1 MYCIEDEESTIDN
14 YYTNNQAIRKDKEYL
29 IDLLKI
35 IRDDNIKMK
44 KVLELK
50 YYYLS
55 RKYSIIQCSVIILST
70 FSAFIQ
76 GIEQLTEI
84 VKLKPG
90 TVSIITL
97 IISTLISLLLSIA
110 KFFKISERKESISN
124 LLENISHF
132 NNKVIANIKKIKYW
146 KVNIKVN
153 NNDENKEDDD
163 NSEINQWNIFSSK
176 IKDDINGFFEE
187 KLEIMNSYETLIDT
201 YERTKYDIQNLE
213 IKNKFTIKE
222 EQINKRFKKD
232 YYNIKTNNYYY
243 KRLLKKI
250 CLCCIHTYNCI
261 CCTYC
266 KDIDI
271 EDDDFEI
278 SEKINENFRTEK
290 EKIKHKRLFRELPM
304 SKNDIIKTDKYID
317 SEEEITG
324 PEDV

>member
-1 MYCIEDEESTIDN
+1 MYCIEDEESKINN
-14 YYTNNQAIRKDKEYL
+14 YYTNNEAVRKDKEYL

-35 IRDDNIKMK
+35 IRDDNIKIK

-55 RKYSIIQCSVIILST
+55 RKYSIIQCSVILLST
-70 FSAFIQ
+70 LSAFIQ

-84 VKLKPG
+84 VRLKPG

-146 KVNIKVN
+146 KVNIEVN
-153 NNDENKEDDD
+153 NENKEE
-163 NSEINQWNIFSSK
+163 NNNKEISDWNTFSSK
-176 IKDDINGFFEE
+176 IKDDINVFFEE
-187 KLEIMNSYETLIDT
+187 KLEIMNGYESLIDT
-201 YERTKYDIQNLE
+201 YERTKYDIQSLE

-261 CCTYC
+261 CCMYC

-271 EDDDFEI
+271 EDEDFEI
-278 SEKINENFRTEK
+278 SEKINNNFMIEK
-290 EKIKHKRLFRELPM
+290 EKIKHKRIFRELPI
-304 SKNDIIKTDKYID
+304 SKNEIIKTDKYID

>member
-1 MYCIEDEESTIDN
+1 MYCIEDEESTIN
-14 YYTNNQAIRKDKEYL
+14 EYYTNNQAIRKDKKYL
-29 IDLLKI
+29 INLLKI
-35 IRDDNIKMK
+35 IRDDNVKMK

-55 RKYSIIQCSVIILST
+55 RKYSIIQCSVIVFST
-70 FSAFIQ
+70 LSAFIQ

-84 VKLKPG
+84 VRLKPG

-153 NNDENKEDDD
+153 NNENKEDDD
-163 NSEINQWNIFSSK
+163 YNEVNQWNTFSSK

-187 KLEIMNSYETLIDT
+187 KLEIMNGYESLIDT
-201 YERTKYDIQNLE
+201 YERTKYGIQNLE
-213 IKNKFTIKE
+213 IKNKFAIKE
-222 EQINKRFKKD
+222 IKINKKHIKEK
-232 YYNIKTNNYYY
+232 YNIITNNYYY

-250 CLCCIHTYNCI
+250 CLCFIHTYNCI
-261 CCTYC
+261 CCIYC
-266 KDIDI
+266 KDIDV
-271 EDDDFEI
+271 DDDNFI
-278 SEKINENFRTEK
+278 INKKINKNLRIEK
-290 EKIKHKRLFRELPM
+290 EKIKKKKCLKKFH
-304 SKNDIIKTDKYID
+304 
-317 SEEEITG
+317 
-324 PEDV
+324 

>member
-1 MYCIEDEESTIDN
+1 MYCIEDEESTINN

-76 GIEQLTEI
+76 GIEQLSKI

-97 IISTLISLLLSIA
+97 LISTLISLLLSIA
-110 KFFKISERKESISN
+110 KFFRIGERKESISN

-146 KVNIKVN
+146 KVNINVN
-153 NNDENKEDDD
+153 KDD
-163 NSEINQWNIFSSK
+163 NNSEVNQWNTDSSK

-187 KLEIMNSYETLIDT
+187 KLEIMNGYESLIDT

-290 EKIKHKRLFRELPM
+290 EKIKHKNIFRELPM
-304 SKNDIIKTDKYID
+304 SKNDIIKTNKCID

>member
-1 MYCIEDEESTIDN
+1 MYCIEDEESTISE
-14 YYTNNQAIRKDKEYL
+14 YYTNNQAICNDKEYL

-35 IRDDNIKMK
+35 IRDENIKIK

-55 RKYSIIQCSVIILST
+55 RKYSIIQCSVIVFST
-70 FSAFIQ
+70 LSAFIQ

-84 VKLKPG
+84 VRLKPG

-146 KVNIKVN
+146 KVNIEVN
-153 NNDENKEDDD
+153 NNENKEE
-163 NSEINQWNIFSSK
+163 NNNKEINDWNTFSSK

-187 KLEIMNSYETLIDT
+187 KLEIMNGYESLIDT
-201 YERTKYDIQNLE
+201 YERTKYDIQSLE

-261 CCTYC
+261 CCMYC

-271 EDDDFEI
+271 EDEDFEI

-290 EKIKHKRLFRELPM
+290 EKIKKKRIFREVPM
-304 SKNDIIKTDKYID
+304 SKNDIIKTHKYID

>member
-29 IDLLKI
+29 IELLKI

-55 RKYSIIQCSVIILST
+55 RKYSIIQCSVIVFST
-70 FSAFIQ
+70 LSAFIQ

-84 VKLKPG
+84 VRLKPG

-146 KVNIKVN
+146 KVNIEVN
-153 NNDENKEDDD
+153 NNENKEE
-163 NSEINQWNIFSSK
+163 NNNKEINDWNTFSSK

-187 KLEIMNSYETLIDT
+187 KLEIMNGYESLIDT
-201 YERTKYDIQNLE
+201 YERTKFDIQSLE

-222 EQINKRFKKD
+222 EKINKRFKKD

-261 CCTYC
+261 CCIYC
-266 KDIDI
+266 KDIDV
-271 EDDDFEI
+271 EDEDFEI
-278 SEKINENFRTEK
+278 SEKINENFRIEK
-290 EKIKHKRLFRELPM
+290 EKIKQKRIFREDPM
-304 SKNDIIKTDKYID
+304 SKNDIIKTNKYNID

-324 PEDV
+324 PEEV

>member
-1 MYCIEDEESTIDN
+1 MYCIEDEESTISE
-14 YYTNNQAIRKDKEYL
+14 YYTNNQAICNDKEYL

-35 IRDDNIKMK
+35 IRDDNVKMK

-55 RKYSIIQCSVIILST
+55 RKYSIIQCSVIVFST
-70 FSAFIQ
+70 LSAFIQ

-84 VKLKPG
+84 VRLKPG

-146 KVNIKVN
+146 KVNIEVN
-153 NNDENKEDDD
+153 NNENKEE
-163 NSEINQWNIFSSK
+163 NNNKEINDWNTFSSK

-187 KLEIMNSYETLIDT
+187 KLEIMNGYESLIDT
-201 YERTKYDIQNLE
+201 YERTKYDIQSLE

-261 CCTYC
+261 CCMYC

-271 EDDDFEI
+271 EDEDFEI

-290 EKIKHKRLFRELPM
+290 EKIKHKRLFREVPM

>member
-1 MYCIEDEESTIDN
+1 MYCIEDEESTIEN

-146 KVNIKVN
+146 KVNIEVN
-153 NNDENKEDDD
+153 NNENKEE
-163 NSEINQWNIFSSK
+163 NNNKEINDWNTFSSK

-187 KLEIMNSYETLIDT
+187 KLEIMNGYESLIDT
-201 YERTKYDIQNLE
+201 YERTKFDIQSLE

-222 EQINKRFKKD
+222 EKINKRFKKD

-261 CCTYC
+261 CCIYC
-266 KDIDI
+266 KDIDV
-271 EDDDFEI
+271 EDEDFEI
-278 SEKINENFRTEK
+278 SEKINENFRIEK
-290 EKIKHKRLFRELPM
+290 EKIKQKRIFREEPM
-304 SKNDIIKTDKYID
+304 SKNDIIKTNKYNID

-324 PEDV
+324 PEEV

>member
-29 IDLLKI
+29 IELLKI

-55 RKYSIIQCSVIILST
+55 RKYSIIQCSVIVFST
-70 FSAFIQ
+70 LSAFIQ

-84 VKLKPG
+84 VRLKPG

-146 KVNIKVN
+146 KVNIEVN
-153 NNDENKEDDD
+153 NNENKEE
-163 NSEINQWNIFSSK
+163 NNNKEINDWNTFSSK

-187 KLEIMNSYETLIDT
+187 KLEIMNGYESLIDT
-201 YERTKYDIQNLE
+201 YERTKFDIQSLE

-222 EQINKRFKKD
+222 EKINKRFKKD

-261 CCTYC
+261 CCIYC
-266 KDIDI
+266 KDIDV
-271 EDDDFEI
+271 EDEDFEI
-278 SEKINENFRTEK
+278 SEKINENFRIEK
-290 EKIKHKRLFRELPM
+290 EKIKQKRIFREEPM
-304 SKNDIIKTDKYID
+304 SKNDIIKTNKYNID

-324 PEDV
+324 PEEV

>member
-1 MYCIEDEESTIDN
+1 
-14 YYTNNQAIRKDKEYL
+14 
-29 IDLLKI
+29 
-35 IRDDNIKMK
+35 
-44 KVLELK
+44 
-50 YYYLS
+50 
-55 RKYSIIQCSVIILST
+55 
-70 FSAFIQ
+70 
-76 GIEQLTEI
+76 
-84 VKLKPG
+84 
-90 TVSIITL
+90 
-97 IISTLISLLLSIA
+97 
-110 KFFKISERKESISN
+110 
-124 LLENISHF
+124 
-132 NNKVIANIKKIKYW
+132 
-146 KVNIKVN
+146 
-153 NNDENKEDDD
+153 
-163 NSEINQWNIFSSK
+163 
-176 IKDDINGFFEE
+176 
-187 KLEIMNSYETLIDT
+187 MNSYETLIDT

-290 EKIKHKRLFRELPM
+290 EKIKQKRIFRELPM
-304 SKNDIIKTDKYID
+304 YKNDIIKTDKYID

>member
-1 MYCIEDEESTIDN
+1 MYCIEDEESTINN
-14 YYTNNQAIRKDKEYL
+14 YYTNNTLIRKDKEYL

-110 KFFKISERKESISN
+110 KFFKISEKKESISN

-222 EQINKRFKKD
+222 EQIN
-232 YYNIKTNNYYY
+232 N
-243 KRLLKKI
+243 
-250 CLCCIHTYNCI
+250 
-261 CCTYC
+261 
-266 KDIDI
+266 
-271 EDDDFEI
+271 
-278 SEKINENFRTEK
+278 
-290 EKIKHKRLFRELPM
+290 
-304 SKNDIIKTDKYID
+304 
-317 SEEEITG
+317 
-324 PEDV
+324 

>member
-1 MYCIEDEESTIDN
+1 MEDEELSIEN
-14 YYTNNQAIRKDKEYL
+14 YYTNNGAIRKDKEYL

-76 GIEQLTEI
+76 GIEKLTKI
-84 VKLKPG
+84 VRLKPE

-97 IISTLISLLLSIA
+97 LISTLISLLLSIA
-110 KFFKISERKESISN
+110 KFFKISEKKESISN

-153 NNDENKEDDD
+153 NDDENKENDD
-163 NSEINQWNIFSSK
+163 NSEVSQWNNFSSK
-176 IKDDINGFFEE
+176 IKDGVNGFFEE
-187 KLEIMNSYETLIDT
+187 KLEIMNSYESLIDT

-250 CLCCIHTYNCI
+250 CLCCVHTYNCI
-261 CCTYC
+261 CCMYC

-271 EDDDFEI
+271 ENDDFEI
-278 SEKINENFRTEK
+278 SDKINDNFKK
-290 EKIKHKRLFRELPM
+290 EKDKINQKRIFKQVPLTKDE
-304 SKNDIIKTDKYID
+304 IVKTDKYNID